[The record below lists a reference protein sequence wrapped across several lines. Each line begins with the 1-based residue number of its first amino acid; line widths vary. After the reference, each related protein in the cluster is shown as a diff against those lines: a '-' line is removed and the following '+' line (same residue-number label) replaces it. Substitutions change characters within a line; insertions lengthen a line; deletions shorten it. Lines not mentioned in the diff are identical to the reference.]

1 MPSYK
6 AEVQYLKEVVK
17 AYQLAVAFIEDETEG
32 MMETADGEEKM
43 TEALGDMRQ
52 VILNNVRTSSIKHN
66 RTRGEFREN
75 VTFPESWTNNQ
86 LKGFGV
92 EDNTRRVYPKTFGV
106 DLELWNDEKKEGF
119 YTKSLDYKT
128 LEEAQM
134 KYKELEKYPMNR
146 HVDSHLFRYLR
157 LVQREDEESVEET
170 IRHQGFYIS

>member
-32 MMETADGEEKM
+32 KLDTTEDEEKM
-43 TEALGDMRQ
+43 TKALGDMRQ

-75 VTFPESWTNNQ
+75 VTFPTSWTNLQ
-86 LKGFGV
+86 LKGFD
-92 EDNTRRVYPKTFGV
+92 EDNTRRVYPKTYGV

-128 LEEAQM
+128 LVEAEG
-134 KYKELEKYPMNR
+134 KYNDLAKYPMNR

-157 LVQREDEESVEET
+157 LVERGDEETVEET
-170 IRHQGFYIS
+170 LRHQKGLYSS